1 MQKYEE
7 TSGRTTHGRPFCWMS
22 WLLVIFIHWNRQ
34 FCSLLYKTWTESS
47 KAMWFSQH
55 ISYLRSHPP
64 RNARSHRWCL
74 LECFEI
80 LCSSQRCSEA
90 DSIRPRDTFCSGK
103 NQLEKGTTEWDEHR
117 VARFLTEKQCE
128 FIMNVPKTSHIG
140 NVRERQIRKVRNG
153 MSTVLAL
160 AAGRLND
167 VTLRTFL
174 CKSMAIVN
182 SHTLTGDTIDKARS
196 IEPLTPNHFVHMK
209 ISTPLPP
216 PGKFLKEYFYAT
228 KRWWRDQYFVE

>member
-1 MQKYEE
+1 MLDL
-7 TSGRTTHGRPFCWMS
+7 TTDAF
-22 WLLVIFIHWNRQ
+22 LN
-34 FCSLLYKTWTESS
+34 
-47 KAMWFSQH
+47 A
-55 ISYLRSHPP
+55 LRYFVVL
-64 RNARSHRWCL
+64 NGAVKQIRSDQGTH
-74 LECFEI
+74 FV
-80 LCSSQRCSEA
+80 
-90 DSIRPRDTFCSGK
+90 
-103 NQLEKGTTEWDEHR
+103 QLEKGTTEWDEHR

-174 CKSMAIVN
+174 CKSMAIVK

-228 KRWWRDQYFVE
+228 KRW